1 MVSSN
6 RVEGNLTSNDFI
18 LDSIGGTPIRA
29 DEFELDLTGA
39 VGQNVTISL
48 SSTDDGFDPFLEVL
62 DPVTGQILKLD
73 DNDGGGN
80 NAQINNADNLTVPND
95 GKLRIRVTNANAN
108 PALAEE
114 NPYTLDVSVPT
125 DNIEVQLQAKETI
138 FGDPQTGSSTTV
150 NSQLN
155 TDDFNFTRTGF
166 ITRADEYQ
174 IETTAADQN
183 ITIGLTRE
191 SGSNADYDPF
201 LQVINADTGVIVA
214 DSDDDGGNLNALIS
228 PGQPSDGTGLDDP
241 VIPNQLQILANVNYI
256 IRVTSFNNFPQPN
269 QAQAV
274 DYKLEVSVPQGE
286 VTVSPR
292 ITPVIP
298 DITISDAA
306 IAEGNN
312 GDTTFSF
319 DVLLSEASDIPVTV
333 NYATSDDTA
342 IAGNDYTA
350 IANGELTFEPGET
363 TKTIEVQATG
373 DTDAEADETFFVNLT
388 AATNAHITDAQGV
401 GTIQDDDTTAPEIS
415 INDVNIAEGDN
426 SIKDLEFKVS
436 LSNAGQQPITVD
448 YTTVDNTALAG
459 SDYTSTQGTLTIEAG
474 ATEKTIVVPIIGD
487 TNEELKETFFVDL
500 SNPSN
505 AVIKDGRGVGTIDND
520 DGDDPTALELTG
532 GRAQIAYVAY
542 YGRPADDGGLNFWND
557 VLTDSGISYA
567 PREGDRLTGNE
578 QETYDRIVNQFGNSE
593 EADRL
598 FGDLSDR
605 EKLNQVYQFTF
616 NRDGDEGGLNFWQEQ
631 LDLGN
636 VTIATF
642 AMEVALGAQNEDITI
657 LNNKIASADLFSES
671 IDTEAE
677 RNAYSGSTGE
687 IFGREWLDD
696 YGDAISTQAQVDA
709 ALADLVDG

>member
-95 GKLRIRVTNANAN
+95 GQLRIRVTNAKAN
-108 PALAEE
+108 PALADE

-125 DNIEVQLQAKETI
+125 DNIEVQLQAKDTI

-150 NSQLN
+150 NGQLN
-155 TDDFNFTRTGF
+155 TDDFNFTRAGF
-166 ITRADEYQ
+166 ITRADEYK

-191 SGSNADYDPF
+191 SGTNADYDPF
-201 LQVINADTGVIVA
+201 LQVINADTGAIVA
-214 DSDDDGGNLNALIS
+214 DSDDDGGNRNALIA
-228 PGQPSDGTGLDDP
+228 PGQPSNGIGADDP

-256 IRVTSFNNFPQPN
+256 IRVTSYNNFPQPDRS
-269 QAQAV
+269 QAV
-274 DYKLEVSVPQGE
+274 DYQLEVSVPQGE

-292 ITPVIP
+292 ITPIIP
-298 DITISDAA
+298 DVTISDVA

-350 IANGELTFEPGET
+350 ITNGELTFEPGET

-388 AATNAHITDAQGV
+388 TATNANLIDAQGV

-415 INDVNIAEGDN
+415 INDVNIAEGNN
-426 SIKDLEFKVS
+426 SIKNLEFKVS

-448 YTTVDNTALAG
+448 YTTVEDTALAG

-474 ATEKTIVVPIIGD
+474 ETEKTIVVPIIGD

-505 AVIKDGRGVGTIDND
+505 AVIKDGRGIGTIDND
-520 DGDDPTALELTG
+520 DGDAPTALELTG
-532 GRAQIAYVAY
+532 GTAQIAYVAY
-542 YGRPADDGGLNFWND
+542 YGRPADDGGLRFWND
-557 VLTDSGISYA
+557 ALTENNISYA

-578 QETYDRIVNQFGNSE
+578 QEIYDRIVNQFGNSE

-605 EKLNQVYQFTF
+605 EKLNRVYQFAF
-616 NRDGDEGGLNFWQEQ
+616 DRNGDEGGLNFWQEQ

-671 IDTEAE
+671 INTEVE
-677 RNAYSGSTGE
+677 RDAYSGSTGE

-696 YGDAISTQAQVDA
+696 FDDAISTQAQVDS
-709 ALADLVDG
+709 ALADLVNS